1 MSGLSETTMALL
13 GSGDADDGSAPRFGI
28 ESCCCPRSSTCSCSW
43 CRRKDGSSDC
53 DCDATALLRVE
64 RRGMSLRFKGSER
77 ARFDDAM
84 ALLSERVSGICTL
97 VEAAGRGAEW

>member
-1 MSGLSETTMALL
+1 
-13 GSGDADDGSAPRFGI
+13 
-28 ESCCCPRSSTCSCSW
+28 
-43 CRRKDGSSDC
+43 
-53 DCDATALLRVE
+53 
-64 RRGMSLRFKGSER
+64 MSLRFKGSER